1 MTDLFEEYET
11 QYKEKMEEVRD
22 QLENEEYIIYKIYC
36 YCIG

>member
-22 QLENEEYIIYKIYC
+22 QLENEEYII
-36 YCIG
+36 